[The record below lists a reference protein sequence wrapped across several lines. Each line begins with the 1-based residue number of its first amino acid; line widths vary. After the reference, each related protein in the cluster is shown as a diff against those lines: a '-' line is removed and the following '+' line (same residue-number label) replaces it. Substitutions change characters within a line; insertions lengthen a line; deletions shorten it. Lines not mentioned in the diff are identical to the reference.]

1 MSEESL
7 SQQLAA
13 AQAALEAE
21 RTAHEQTRAERDR
34 ACAEQVVA
42 HACMVKAFSA
52 KLEAETERDVARS
65 GLAAMTNRSEHH
77 RQECK
82 AARAALATATA
93 QRDASVLLIDD
104 ALASANQA
112 RAALARLEGLARAV
126 LDAEGE
132 EVRDAQGEY
141 VGRTIWRD
149 DPALDALRAALPPT
163 PSAPAPCPECEA
175 SKAALARLVPLARAA
190 AEAPAKSGD
199 ETIAL
204 AELIAAVL
212 AAALPPTSAEP
223 PAPARRPPPL
233 VAAVGTNDLGNG
245 EHSPSRVNVAAAE
258 PPAPPRSVDVCA
270 CGRRTHWGHCEVCH
284 GGTGGESPC
293 PSSAEPPA
301 PALLPVTG
309 ESLRTGELPDG
320 SVTESAI
327 ERAAQAWP
335 AMVPAPVAEAG
346 SGVCDEC
353 NGEGWI
359 AHPAGTK
366 FGCLH
371 CHMCGGSGKGDL

>member
-1 MSEESL
+1 MSDCQCNRGVICIVCFERCDDPSAL
-7 SQQLAA
+7 RTQLTAAIAALAA
-13 AQAALEAE
+13 ERVAHAATRREWEADRAALIRHNAAANDEV
-21 RTAHEQTRAERDR
+21 RLKLRMFSEQRKLTAERD
-34 ACAEQVVA
+34 
-42 HACMVKAFSA
+42 
-52 KLEAETERDVARS
+52 
-65 GLAAMTNRSEHH
+65 
-77 RQECK
+77 
-82 AARAALATATA
+82 AARE
-93 QRDASVLLIDD
+93 
-104 ALASANQA
+104 
-112 RAALARLEGLARAV
+112 ALARLEGLARELVAV
-126 LDAEGE
+126 IQRGKPVWVDCAFDTDGMIVSVTIPHGAE
-132 EVRDAQGEY
+132 
-141 VGRTIWRD
+141 
-149 DPALDALRAALPPT
+149 
-163 PSAPAPCPECEA
+163 SA
-175 SKAALARLVPLARAA
+175 
-190 AEAPAKSGD
+190 
-199 ETIAL
+199 
-204 AELIAAVL
+204 L
-212 AAALPPTSAEP
+212 AAALPPTPAEP